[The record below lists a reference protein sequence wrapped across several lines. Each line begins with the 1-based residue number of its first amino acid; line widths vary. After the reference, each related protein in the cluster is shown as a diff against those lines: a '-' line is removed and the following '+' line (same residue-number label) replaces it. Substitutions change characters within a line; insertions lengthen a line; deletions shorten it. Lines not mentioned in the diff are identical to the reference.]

1 MRIFHKIQVH
11 IVQKGWAKA
20 MNMFIKFL
28 IAAVF
33 AGTPLLFGTLGEI
46 MNEKAGHLNLGV
58 EGMMAM
64 GACAGFMAGY
74 LSDSLLIALL
84 AAFGAG
90 MLGALIYAVLTITF
104 MADQNVTGLTLTIF
118 GVGLSNFAG
127 EFMLI
132 SSPSSSLK
140 LPEQITAQISNVN
153 IPGLSDIPLLGPLL
167 FQYNI
172 FVYLGLVLALIC
184 GLYLKHS
191 KTGLNVRAIGEN
203 PGAADA
209 AGIKVTKLKYLN
221 VLIGGG
227 ICGIG
232 GAYCSMI
239 INGGVW
245 MNNPVNGQGWI
256 SVALVI
262 FAVWNPLRA
271 ILGSFIFGAFNILKY
286 YFPKT
291 IITIPNA
298 FYDMLPFVI
307 TALVLVITSIR
318 KSKENSQPASC
329 GTNYFREER

>member
-1 MRIFHKIQVH
+1 MLVH
-11 IVQKGWAKA
+11 
-20 MNMFIKFL
+20 
-28 IAAVF
+28 
-33 AGTPLLFGTLGEI
+33 
-46 MNEKAGHLNLGV
+46 
-58 EGMMAM
+58 
-64 GACAGFMAGY
+64 
-74 LSDSLLIALL
+74 
-84 AAFGAG
+84 
-90 MLGALIYAVLTITF
+90 
-104 MADQNVTGLTLTIF
+104 
-118 GVGLSNFAG
+118 
-127 EFMLI
+127 
-132 SSPSSSLK
+132 SSSNTLK
-140 LPEQITAQISNVN
+140 LPEQIAAQISNVN
-153 IPGLSDIPLLGPLL
+153 IPALSSISVIGPLL

-172 FVYLGLVLALIC
+172 FVYLGVVVAVIC
-184 GLYLKHS
+184 GLYLNRT

-203 PGAADA
+203 PASADA
-209 AGIKVTKLKYLN
+209 AGIKVTKLKYIN
-221 VLIGGG
+221 VLLGGG

-262 FAVWNPLRA
+262 FAAWSPFRA

-307 TALVLVITSIR
+307 TALVLIVTSIR

-329 GTNYFREER
+329 GINYFREER